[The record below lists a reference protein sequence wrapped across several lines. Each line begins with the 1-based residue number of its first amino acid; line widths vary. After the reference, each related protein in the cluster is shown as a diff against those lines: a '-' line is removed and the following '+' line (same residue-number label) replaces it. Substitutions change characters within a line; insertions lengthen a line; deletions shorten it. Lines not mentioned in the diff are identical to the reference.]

1 MAPPIMRK
9 RWKRIVLLVF
19 VAGLLATALYY
30 RRLGVIGAGYA
41 AEQTCS
47 CLFVSG
53 RELESC
59 KRDLEPLAQK
69 IIRVTPGDHEVTAR
83 ALGVIRARARY
94 EAGFGCS
101 LVE

>member
-1 MAPPIMRK
+1 MLLIFFV
-9 RWKRIVLLVF
+9 VL
-19 VAGLLATALYY
+19 VAAGVHY
-30 RRLGVIGAGYA
+30 RHLGVIGTGYA

-53 RELESC
+53 RPLESC
-59 KRDLEPLAQK
+59 THDLEPLAQK
-69 IIRVTPGDHEVTAR
+69 IVRITPGDHEVTAR
-83 ALGVIRARARY
+83 VLGVIRARARY